1 MNSILKTDVKFLEL
15 VFMHEKSLKQDHQK
29 NICVVH
35 VAFVKNVLR
44 LIGQFRMSQIETQET
59 LRTANVF

>member
-1 MNSILKTDVKFLEL
+1 
-15 VFMHEKSLKQDHQK
+15 MHEKSLKQDHQK